1 VLAGLLLPTSV
12 APLADGATTPAAGPA
27 EPRNWLDHPIVDM
40 AVLGPGADR
49 EPRLLTVDA
58 HDAPGRVTVRILER
72 DAAWSV
78 VAERSIGLPTAG
90 LGEMER
96 PWLVGLGPGAF
107 ALIATAPEGG
117 RSALVGFGIRP
128 GSDPPTLEVGS
139 RSVVKMV
146 IDDAGPADVDADGTS
161 ELVVASATTRRR
173 GPLCQGSELLVLDE
187 TELRPIQA
195 VRVADRRLAGG
206 VIGRWDESPGDDL
219 LAYAFPNCP
228 AGPDTPSEARLMAI
242 RLRDGM
248 TIVDRP
254 AAGEDAVPW
263 LSAPMRLDLD
273 GEAPDEALARD
284 ERGLVVLDPAR
295 GWAGTVAASP
305 GAIPLVAGPDGA
317 GRGGAVRS
325 AGPGRIAW
333 LDPTAPS
340 GAGSIGSARVARGQA
355 GAVDISDVV
364 TLDERTMGPG
374 RWPNVAGQTLLA
386 AVRQAPP
393 GGWLGPTV
401 DPACADLLVPGAT
414 LPCGATALRQ
424 GPAWIGARP
433 LIAVGDVSDRR
444 LLVALGMEWS
454 SAVRLP
460 PRPTPWSVVPP
471 GAWRHGPSA
480 RFTLAELPAGEAT
493 AAPSGPLPTHIE
505 PRVGADATVRIA
517 GRTGDRLL
525 VWAVAMSA
533 QARESASGATAEPA
547 PEELQE
553 PEASSADG
561 VAGPSSGPATVA
573 RIPVPP
579 GAAAGPDDGIVPVD
593 LVEVSVPRGAQADRW
608 SLTIAPL
615 TGWGEVGSFATELV
629 VRDMTGPT
637 LAVDAP
643 FLSPIWPIAAR
654 VTGVSE
660 PGAVVAVEGAG
671 RVTVQPDGPFAI
683 ETALA
688 PWPQTLRITAT
699 DQSGNITVSDV
710 SVVGGLDYRVLP
722 WAAIAT
728 VGLLVLVVASA
739 VRGSSGARSADLRAA
754 GGTTDPGSGR
764 SRMAA
769 RSTDEMPGPEIE
781 ELPPGAGLP
790 IR

>member
-1 VLAGLLLPTSV
+1 
-12 APLADGATTPAAGPA
+12 
-27 EPRNWLDHPIVDM
+27 
-40 AVLGPGADR
+40 
-49 EPRLLTVDA
+49 
-58 HDAPGRVTVRILER
+58 
-72 DAAWSV
+72 
-78 VAERSIGLPTAG
+78 
-90 LGEMER
+90 
-96 PWLVGLGPGAF
+96 
-107 ALIATAPEGG
+107 
-117 RSALVGFGIRP
+117 
-128 GSDPPTLEVGS
+128 
-139 RSVVKMV
+139 MV
-146 IDDAGPADVDADGTS
+146 IDDAGPADVDADGTA

-206 VIGRWDESPGDDL
+206 VVGRWDESPGDDL

-242 RLRDGM
+242 RLRDGT

-263 LSAPMRLDLD
+263 LSSPIRLDLD
-273 GEAPDEALARD
+273 GVAPDEALARD

-295 GWAGTVAASP
+295 GWAGTVAASH
-305 GAIPLVAGPDGA
+305 GAIPLVAGRDGDA
-317 GRGGAVRS
+317 RS
-325 AGPGRIAW
+325 AGPGRVAW

-355 GAVDISDVV
+355 GTVDIADVV

-433 LIAVGDVSDRR
+433 LVAVGDGRDRR

-460 PRPTPWSVVPP
+460 PRPAPWAVAPP

-480 RFTLAELPAGEAT
+480 RFTLSELPAGEAT
-493 AAPSGPLPTHIE
+493 VAPSSPVPTHIE
-505 PRVGADATVRIA
+505 ARVGADATVRIV
-517 GRTGDRLL
+517 GQTGDRLL
-525 VWAVAMSA
+525 VWAVAMAA
-533 QARESASGATAEPA
+533 QAREPVSGATAAPV
-547 PEELQE
+547 PEEIQE
-553 PEASSADG
+553 PEAESADG
-561 VAGPSSGPATVA
+561 AAGPSSGPATVA

-579 GAAAGPDDGIVPVD
+579 GAAAGSDDGAVPVD

-629 VRDMTGPT
+629 VRDLTGPT
-637 LAVDAP
+637 LSVDAP
-643 FLSPIWPIAAR
+643 FLSPIWPIPAR

-699 DQSGNITVSDV
+699 DRSGNVTTSEV

-728 VGLLVLVVASA
+728 VGLLVLVAVNA
-739 VRGSSGARSADLRAA
+739 VRGSSGVRSVGPRAA
-754 GGTTDPGSGR
+754 GGATDAAGGR
-764 SRMAA
+764 PRMAA